1 MILQFKPILVI
12 LIYCNAGF
20 GFTTA
25 KYNTRGFKLAKH
37 GSVHP
42 SSSSEHDGGSENNG
56 DDSDDGDDLNEEIEA
71 KDFKQNN
78 GVNKHDDVDY
88 FEGKVPEAIV
98 QPQTD
103 PEIYMHLAL
112 ARTRSFSRSKQLQ
125 RPAPLHDTNEIVQEV
140 QEVQEV
146 D

>member
-42 SSSSEHDGGSENNG
+42 SSSSENDGGSENNC
-56 DDSDDGDDLNEEIEA
+56 DCSDDGAEANEEIEA
-71 KDFKQNN
+71 KDPKQNN
-78 GVNKHDDVDY
+78 GVNKHDDVNC
-88 FEGKVPEAIV
+88 FEGKVPAVIV
-98 QPQTD
+98 QLPKMD
-103 PEIYMHLAL
+103 PEPYVHLAL
-112 ARTRSFSRSKQLQ
+112 ARTRRFSRPKQQ
-125 RPAPLHDTNEIVQEV
+125 KSPAPLLDTNEIVQEI
-140 QEVQEV
+140 QEV